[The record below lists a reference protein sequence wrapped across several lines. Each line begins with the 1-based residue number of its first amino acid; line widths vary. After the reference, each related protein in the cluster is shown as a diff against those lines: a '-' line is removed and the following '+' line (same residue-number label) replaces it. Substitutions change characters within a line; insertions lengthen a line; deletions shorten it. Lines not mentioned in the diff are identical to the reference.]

1 MTYNKKELL
10 MVIDD
15 YSFDDLINYIAIAQK
30 KRAEVQN
37 EINEL
42 VLKRNRI
49 DEKLLSFNRIFRLK
63 KEVGVANKNEK

>member
-15 YSFDDLINYIAIAQK
+15 YSFDDLINYIAQK